1 MFKKNLKIWTQLVIM
16 NFKHLLIYR
25 AGFWITFAL
34 MAGWAAAYV
43 IFVEVL
49 FGHIGNLAGW
59 NKAHVLLVLSFYY
72 LFQNIS
78 DIFFKDNFEDFSD
91 TMRKGELDFR
101 LIKPASSR
109 LLIFLYRMRFDQL
122 SALIIT
128 IALFSYTL
136 SQFDTPVSPVA
147 LAIGVFYMV
156 FSTILYFSLLSII
169 ATFAFW
175 VQKNDTF
182 RVLMWNVSQV
192 ARYPR
197 QIYIGL
203 TGKILT
209 FVIPFAGLA
218 SIPAEIA
225 VQFNTGYLPHFFVA
239 LTIVMLFISRWFWN
253 FGLKKY
259 SSAG

>member
-1 MFKKNLKIWTQLVIM
+1 MFKKNLKIFHQLMIM

-25 AGFWITFAL
+25 AGFWITLLL
-34 MAGWAAAYV
+34 MAGWAGAYV
-43 IFVEVL
+43 VFVEVL
-49 FGHIGNLAGW
+49 FGHIDDLAGW

-91 TMRKGELDFR
+91 IMRKGELDFR
-101 LIKPASSR
+101 LTKPASSR
-109 LLIFLYRMRFDQL
+109 MMTFLYRMRFDQL

-128 IALFSYTL
+128 MGLFSYTL
-136 SQFDTPVSPVA
+136 AQFDTPVSPVA
-147 LAIGVFYMV
+147 LSMGIFYMA

-203 TGKILT
+203 AGKILT

-225 VQFNTGYLPHFFVA
+225 VQFNTGYLPYFFAA
-239 LTIVMLFISRWFWN
+239 LTVAMLFISKWFWD